1 MGNVSGPIFQGGRL
15 LEQYEAQRALWDE
28 MIAQYQAAII
38 QAFREV
44 SDALAAEAELV
55 GERVAREKQVA
66 ALKEAVELSLLRY
79 QGGRATYLD
88 VLDAEQQLYPAEDAL
103 AQTQRD
109 QLSSVVTLYK
119 ALGGGWKLSDAEW
132 NEPH

>member
-1 MGNVSGPIFQGGRL
+1 
-15 LEQYEAQRALWDE
+15 
-28 MIAQYQAAII
+28 MIAQYQETVV

-44 SDALAAEAELV
+44 SDALTAESELV

-79 QGGRATYLD
+79 RGGRATYLD

-109 QLSSVVTLYK
+109 QLSAVVTLYK
-119 ALGGGWKLSDAEW
+119 ALGGGWNLSDAEW
-132 NEPH
+132 SEPH